1 MEITEVSI
9 ATTAAIVA
17 LAVELWVVNSALT
30 DRGANLCL
38 SPTSTPQHRMHVP
51 EKPCIAQLLAV
62 DPEGQQRLAL
72 YLRGNCP
79 GERNQATIAHRDE
92 LARITLL
99 QPWPTCSSVL
109 GS

>member
-9 ATTAAIVA
+9 ATAAAIVA
-17 LAVELWVVNSALT
+17 LAVELWGVNSALT
-30 DRGANLCL
+30 DRGADLCL
-38 SPTSTPQHRMHVP
+38 SRTATPQHRMHAP
-51 EKPCIAQLLAV
+51 EKPCIAQLLAG
-62 DPEGQQRLAL
+62 DPTGQQRLAL
-72 YLRGNCP
+72 YLRGNCT
-79 GERNQATIAHRDE
+79 GERNQATIARRDE

>member
-30 DRGANLCL
+30 DRGADLCL
-38 SPTSTPQHRMHVP
+38 SQTSTPQHRMHAP
-51 EKPCIAQLLAV
+51 QKPCIAQLLAAA
-62 DPEGQQRLAL
+62 PEGQQRLAL

-92 LARITLL
+92 HARITLL

>member
-1 MEITEVSI
+1 MEITEVSV
-9 ATTAAIVA
+9 ATAAAIVA
-17 LAVELWVVNSALT
+17 LAVELWGVDSALT
-30 DRGANLCL
+30 NRGADLCL
-38 SPTSTPQHRMHVP
+38 SQSSTPQHRMHAP
-51 EKPCIAQLLAV
+51 EKPCIAQLLAA

-79 GERNQATIAHRDE
+79 GEHNQATIAHRYE

-99 QPWPTCSSVL
+99 PQWPTCSSVL